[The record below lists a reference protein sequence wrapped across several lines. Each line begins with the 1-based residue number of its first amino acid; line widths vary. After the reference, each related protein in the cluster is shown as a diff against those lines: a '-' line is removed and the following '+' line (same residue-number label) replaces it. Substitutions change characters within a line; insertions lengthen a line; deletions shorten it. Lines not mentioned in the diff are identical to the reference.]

1 MFLSTLDTNTGNKTM
16 STIDLCEKDL
26 ENVIFGNSIPSLE
39 QVTQCDAKIVNIPT
53 LINQNHFVIIIFD
66 IEAKIWMYLDP
77 KDKPITKSLLRF
89 VTAYMDELKIYKEW
103 KPKHTIQR
111 DGWTCGLHVCIEI
124 LFPLNS
130 NYLSLPTNMLW
141 DRT

>member
-53 LINQNHFVIIIFD
+53 LINQR
-66 IEAKIWMYLDP
+66 MYLDP